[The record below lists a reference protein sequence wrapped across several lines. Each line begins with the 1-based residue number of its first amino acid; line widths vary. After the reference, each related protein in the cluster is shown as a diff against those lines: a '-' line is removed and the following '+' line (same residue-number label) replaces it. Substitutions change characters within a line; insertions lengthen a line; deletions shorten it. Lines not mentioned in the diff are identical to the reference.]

1 MEQNIY
7 QRSALIYGLIG
18 GLIFVLLHF
27 GAWAFGV
34 PTYISVSGLE
44 KVVPY
49 VILLLIFAG
58 LQLRKKNGGFLPYS
72 EALKFA
78 FLAFIIVV
86 IIEAVSNYILFN
98 VVDKNLTASLLV
110 FTKEQTVQLLK
121 KMGSTQN
128 QIDEAV
134 KNITS
139 DKETNF
145 KTIFLGTG
153 ISIIW
158 SFGKAALIALVIR
171 KEKIETE

>member
-7 QRSALIYGLIG
+7 QRDALIYGLIG
-18 GLIFVLLHF
+18 GIIFVLLHF
-27 GAWAFGV
+27 GAWFLGV
-34 PTYISVSGLE
+34 QTYISVSRFE

-49 VILLLIFAG
+49 VILLFIFGG
-58 LQLRKKNGGFLPYS
+58 LQLKKRNGGFLPYS

-86 IIEAVSNYILFN
+86 IIEAISNYILFN
-98 VVDKNLTASLLV
+98 VVDKNLTTSLLD

-121 KMGSTQN
+121 KVGSSQD
-128 QIDEAV
+128 QIDQAV

-145 KTIFLGTG
+145 KTIFLGMG

-171 KEKIETE
+171 KEKMETE